1 MNLDDVNGLLYNLD
15 RLDTYIESS
24 EKLNW
29 PTKSGVSKAGL
40 RLHNGAIQQSTS
52 DKGLVDGANAE
63 KEPNRTNTEIIT
75 GAASAVS
82 APGPTFTKNNAI
94 NYRHEQ

>member
-1 MNLDDVNGLLYNLD
+1 MLYNLD

-29 PTKSGVSKAGL
+29 PAKSGVSKAGL

-52 DKGLVDGANAE
+52 DISLVDGTNAE
-63 KEPNRTNTEIIT
+63 KEPNKTTTEIIT
-75 GAASAVS
+75 GASSAVS
-82 APGPTFTKNNAI
+82 APGPSFTKNNAI
-94 NYRHEQ
+94 NYRHEQQQATK